1 MVFPSFNQTFQ
12 LGNFDGYD
20 ESGARRVAHSS
31 FDARVS
37 ELDVHRRPWAIDEAS
52 YGPRFAVL
60 DGVGMLGTGQTIDA
74 DGNRSSLRNSVS
86 FSEWTLDCGNGFS
99 IRGGRGT
106 YMRCPLSIDHGQGVR
121 FIWRF
126 GTTLRFPGT
135 GADYVGF
142 ALARFMT
149 EDDQPVIGHD
159 GRSYDLLCTTL
170 QLPGFANNGVF
181 GPLQTSGWQAH
192 DLMHTG
198 PGRLDGY
205 AEWIVSSGH
214 YFQNGTDP
222 SKDKANAYPCCL
234 ALDHIVLI

>member
-1 MVFPSFNQTFQ
+1 MTFPAQNQTFQ
-12 LGNFDGYD
+12 LGNFSGYI
-20 ESGARRVAHSS
+20 ESGARRVAQSA
-31 FDARVS
+31 FDARIS
-37 ELDVHRRPWAIDEAS
+37 EIDAYRRPWTTDEAS

-74 DGNRSSLRNSVS
+74 DGNRNSLSNSVS

-106 YMRCPLSIDHGQGVR
+106 YLRCPVDIPHGQGVR

-126 GTTLRFPGT
+126 GTTLESPHS
-135 GADYVGF
+135 DYVGF

-149 EDDQPVIGHD
+149 DDHQPVVGHN

-181 GPLQTSGWQAH
+181 GPLQTAGWQPH
-192 DLMHTG
+192 DLIHTG
-198 PGRLDGY
+198 DGKLEGY

-214 YFQNGTDP
+214 YFQNGAEP